1 MQVRKNQNVAYSEY
15 KNFIEIKLI
24 LGEILI
30 DDEVQSLALRNLWK
44 TLCIDSIKL
53 SDLEFIEVEVHI
65 KKKVIQETKSSLIQ
79 RIENNVN
86 NVTTPQ
92 SLIQRIENNVNN
104 LNTPQRPNQN
114 NKYPNHTPQQQ
125 IVGTVKNMQLQVIY
139 FCFASNLY
147 FLYLESVT
155 KEYYWLL

>member
-1 MQVRKNQNVAYSEY
+1 M
-15 KNFIEIKLI
+15 
-24 LGEILI
+24 
-30 DDEVQSLALRNLWK
+30 WK

-53 SDLEFIEVEVHI
+53 SDLEFIEVEVHV

-86 NVTTPQ
+86 NVAIPQ

-104 LNTPQRPNQN
+104 LNTPQRPN
-114 NKYPNHTPQQQ
+114 HTPQQK

-155 KEYYWLL
+155 KEYYWTSLKKVFHLFLGTNQNVAK

>member
-1 MQVRKNQNVAYSEY
+1 MAYSEY

-86 NVTTPQ
+86 NGTTPL
-92 SLIQRIENNVNN
+92 SLIQRIQNNVNN
-104 LNTPQRPNQN
+104 PNQN
-114 NKYPNHTPQQQ
+114 NKYSNHTPQQQ
-125 IVGTVKNMQLQVIY
+125 IVGTVKNMKPVRQLQVIY
-139 FCFASNLY
+139 FCFATNKRL
-147 FLYLESVT
+147 
-155 KEYYWLL
+155 

>member
-15 KNFIEIKLI
+15 KSFIEIKLI

-86 NVTTPQ
+86 NGTTPL
-92 SLIQRIENNVNN
+92 SLIQRIQNNVNN
-104 LNTPQRPNQN
+104 PNQN
-114 NKYPNHTPQQQ
+114 NKYSNHTPQQQ
-125 IVGTVKNMQLQVIY
+125 IVGTVKNMKPVRQLQVIY
-139 FCFASNLY
+139 FSLLLY
-147 FLYLESVT
+147 KIYIFCI
-155 KEYYWLL
+155 

>member
-1 MQVRKNQNVAYSEY
+1 M
-15 KNFIEIKLI
+15 ILDIKLI

-53 SDLEFIEVEVHI
+53 SDLEFIEVEVH
-65 KKKVIQETKSSLIQ
+65 KQKKVIQETTKSSLIQ

-114 NKYPNHTPQQQ
+114 NKYSNHTPQQQ
-125 IVGTVKNMQLQVIY
+125 IVGTVKNMKPVRQLQVIY
-139 FCFASNLY
+139 FCFATN
-147 FLYLESVT
+147 
-155 KEYYWLL
+155 